1 MCKLGVINQLRE
13 SQEKGKAPLGAGP
26 VSLPPASMLGAP
38 ALPNPHNA
46 AHAMPAAHACPACQ
60 PGHASCDRPLLLACP
75 RQPGASVSLHVCRK
89 CAWSG

>member
-46 AHAMPAAHACPACQ
+46 AHAMPAAHACPAWPCELRSAPAACCPCQ
-60 PGHASCDRPLLLACP
+60 L
-75 RQPGASVSLHVCRK
+75 GASVSLHVCRK